1 MSADIPPLVT
11 AAHLEAR
18 IGPTKFTQLLQ
29 LLGAPIQGSAKISA
43 ECVAE
48 LIRTGSSEAADMLT
62 GGFDPADIQEIV
74 DASPSLQAAVAWI
87 CIGMAAEGKPEFTDP
102 QTSKFVYSAPYE
114 RSRKKLLDVGESRKR
129 AAAEKTQ
136 GPANRTKG
144 PRTNAEMRQR
154 RPLQFAD
161 TNGSRGSSGF

>member
-18 IGPTKFTQLLQ
+18 IGPTKLTQLLQ

-43 ECVAE
+43 ESVAE
-48 LIRTGSSEAADMLT
+48 LLRTGSSEAADLLT
-62 GGFDPADIQEIV
+62 GGFDPEDIQQLV
-74 DASPSLQAAVAWI
+74 DASPSLQAAVAWV

-102 QTSKFVYSAPYE
+102 QSGKFVYSAPYE
-114 RSRKKLLDVGESRKR
+114 RARKKLTDIGEARKR
-129 AAAEKTQ
+129 AAAEKTA
-136 GPANRTKG
+136 GPINRTKG
-144 PRTNAEMRQR
+144 PRTNSEMRRR

-161 TNGSRGSSGF
+161 TNGGRGSPGF